1 MFDKSHLFLH
11 LILTTYHL
19 YAKMKTSEEVMK
31 ETEKIVCIDPYR
43 EGFARV
49 VLNDGKYAFL
59 DKNGKLQGRYKWVES
74 YHEGFAVVMLG
85 VGKFAFID
93 KNGELQEG
101 RYRDAWA
108 YSEGLACV
116 KLDDGKYA
124 FIDRNG
130 KLQEGRYDNAWSYH
144 EGFAV
149 VTVAFKDNSVAVT
162 KIDKYGNIYL
172 SKREWLDYIKDAPL
186 SYKFIPPNYL
196 INEKFV
202 EQVDEIVK
210 EVYVKKTRSVDSALN
225 DAEDK
230 FAEIRDDF
238 ENFCKM
244 RVEKIKIVKE
254 IIQKEEQERL
264 DRERVERERLEKERL
279 KQAKIEQAK
288 EDLIQQINNLDV
300 GKDRG

>member
-1 MFDKSHLFLH
+1 MRD
-11 LILTTYHL
+11 
-19 YAKMKTSEEVMK
+19 
-31 ETEKIVCIDPYR
+31 TEKIVRIEPYC

-49 VLNDGKYAFL
+49 VLDYGMYAFV
-59 DKNGKLQGRYKWVES
+59 DEKGKLQKGRYKWVGS

-101 RYRDAWA
+101 RYKDLEQ
-108 YSEGLACV
+108 YNEGFAAVQLEDS
-116 KLDDGKYA
+116 KWA

-130 KLQEGRYDNAWSYH
+130 KLQEGRYEHAWSYH
-144 EGFAV
+144 EGFAD

-172 SKREWLDYIKDAPL
+172 SKREWLDYIKNAPL
-186 SYKFIPPNYL
+186 SYKFIPPHYF

-210 EVYVKKTRSVDSALN
+210 EVYVKKTRSVGSALN
-225 DAEDK
+225 NAEEK

-244 RVEKIKIVKE
+244 RVEKMKIVKE
-254 IIQKEEQERL
+254 IMQKEEQERL
-264 DRERVERERLEKERL
+264 ERERVERERLEKKRL
-279 KQAKIEQAK
+279 KQVKIEQAK
-288 EDLIQQINNLDV
+288 EDLIQQINNLDI